1 MKGLVYCD
9 YIADSISKSLKTHG
23 PMLSNV
29 SHPKMDLT
37 PEGYFQST
45 KKTLTLEDK
54 NGTKYMVTVECLD
67 EKS

>member
-9 YIADSISKSLKTHG
+9 YIADSISKSLKTHD

-29 SHPKMDLT
+29 SYPKMDLT
-37 PEGYFQST
+37 PEGYFKST
-45 KKTLTLEDK
+45 KKTISVEDK
-54 NGTKYMVTVECLD
+54 YGTQYRVTVECLD